1 MTPTLAKPLTN
12 LQYELLKFFQYEV
25 QEQELMDIKQLLAE
39 YFAKKTMDEMDKHWQ
54 ENNLSNETMD
64 AWLND
69 EKQ

>member
-12 LQYELLKFFQYEV
+12 LQYELLKFFQYDV
-25 QEQELMDIKQLLAE
+25 QEQELMDIKQLLSE
-39 YFAKKTMDEMDKHWQ
+39 YFAKKAMDEMDKHWQ

-69 EKQ
+69 EQQ